1 MNGISF
7 CMIISATEEKVRL
20 SSMEYTEKTICKLGK
35 LQNVYNFDIGTHI
48 VKTFSQSHPISIK
61 LANLSVGTPI
71 YGNTIPQ
78 SSGFHISQISL

>member
-1 MNGISF
+1 
-7 CMIISATEEKVRL
+7 MIISAIEEKVRL
-20 SSMEYTEKTICKLGK
+20 SSMEYTEKTICKGN

-48 VKTFSQSHPISIK
+48 VMTFSQSHPISIK

-71 YGNTIPQ
+71 YVNTIPQ